1 MRRRRPKRR
10 LVLGVE
16 PDLTPLI
23 DCVFMLLIFFM
34 VTTVFI
40 KTKGLMVDLPK
51 ATAAEEA
58 PTKDINVVIEKDGT
72 LEINGEQTDWEK
84 LDEALHAAKEALK
97 STNVVI
103 QADREIHHKMVVR
116 VIDAAR
122 GQGIDGIVFA
132 TEVGGRQEV
141 R

>member
-1 MRRRRPKRR
+1 MKKRLPKRR
-10 LVLGVE
+10 LLVAAE

-51 ATAAEEA
+51 ATAAEET
-58 PTKDINVVIEKDGT
+58 PGKDINVVIEKSGDI
-72 LEINGEQTDWEK
+72 EINGEKIEWDK
-84 LDEALHAAKEALK
+84 LEETLRRAKEALK

-103 QADREIHHKMVVR
+103 QADREVKHKLVVR
-116 VIDAAR
+116 VVDAAR
-122 GQGIDGIVFA
+122 GEGIDGIVFA
-132 TEVGGRQEV
+132 TEVTPK
-141 R
+141 

>member
-1 MRRRRPKRR
+1 MKKRKIPKRKL
-10 LVLGVE
+10 LVAVE

-51 ATAAEEA
+51 ATAAEQA
-58 PTKDINVVIEKDGT
+58 PGKDINVVIEKDGT
-72 LEINGEQTDWEK
+72 LVINGEKVAWSK
-84 LDEALHAAKEALK
+84 LDEALKTAKENLK

-103 QADREIHHKMVVR
+103 QADRQIKHKLVVK
-116 VIDAAR
+116 VVDSAK
-122 GQGIDGIVFA
+122 GQGIEGIVFA
-132 TEVGGRQEV
+132 TEIGAK
-141 R
+141 

>member
-1 MRRRRPKRR
+1 MKKRKIPKRKL
-10 LVLGVE
+10 LVAVE

-51 ATAAEEA
+51 ATAAEQA
-58 PTKDINVVIEKDGT
+58 PGKDINVVIEEDGT
-72 LEINGEQTDWEK
+72 LVINGEKVAWSK
-84 LDEALHAAKEALK
+84 LDEALKTAKENLK

-103 QADREIHHKMVVR
+103 QADRQIKHKLVVK
-116 VIDAAR
+116 VVDSAK
-122 GQGIDGIVFA
+122 GQGIEGIVFA
-132 TEVGGRQEV
+132 TEIGAK
-141 R
+141 